1 MWSMIREDTRTEIAR
16 EVVADAPKVGETA
29 IFVEVLVP

>member
-1 MWSMIREDTRTEIAR
+1 MIREEIAR